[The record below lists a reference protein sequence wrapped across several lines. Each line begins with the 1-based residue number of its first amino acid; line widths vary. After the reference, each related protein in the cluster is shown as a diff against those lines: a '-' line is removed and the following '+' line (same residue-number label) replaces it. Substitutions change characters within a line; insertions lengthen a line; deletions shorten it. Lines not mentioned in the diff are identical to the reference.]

1 MKNSIQIIA
10 ITLITFSNVVTAS
23 NLNSNRKV
31 ANDDKIKN
39 AKLVTYAEP
48 KLIKSELGTLVGYSK
63 TIQNKIAEDAK
74 IIDEATT
81 DSDIAFVAYADENL
95 AENELNFNII
105 KISTEEKIMA
115 DAKIIEI
122 LDSNIKNFSFVTYA
136 DSNLIN
142 SEVSPLKNTSVTIGE
157 KIKSNNKVIESKIL
171 NYKLKP
177 LKNNNSKKAII
188 IINARKY

>member
-1 MKNSIQIIA
+1 MKNLIKIIA
-10 ITLITFSNVVTAS
+10 ITLITFSNVVVAS
-23 NLNSNRKV
+23 NANSNCKV

-63 TIQNKIAEDAK
+63 TIQNKIADDAK
-74 IIDEATT
+74 IIDKATT
-81 DSDIAFVAYADENL
+81 DSDIAFVAYAEENL

-122 LDSNIKNFSFVTYA
+122 LDSNLENFSFVIYA

-142 SEVSPLKNTSVTIGE
+142 IEVSPLRNTSFIIGE
-157 KIKSNNKVIESKIL
+157 KIKSNNKIIESKIL
-171 NYKLKP
+171 NYKLNP
-177 LKNNNSKKAII
+177 LKNNNSKKATI